1 MSEHKVTVTWKRESA
16 DFAYKNY
23 NRSHE
28 WDFGHGVVV
37 PASAAP
43 AFLGNEEMVDPEQA
57 FVAAM
62 SSCHMLT
69 FLAVASQKK
78 YVVDSYEDHAVGLL
92 AKNAQ
97 GKMAMTEVTLNPHI
111 TFSGDQQ
118 PDAQALH
125 QLHETAHR
133 ECFIANSVTTKVN
146 IK

>member
-1 MSEHKVTVTWKRESA
+1 MSEHKVTVIWKRDSV

-23 NRSHE
+23 NRSHQ
-28 WDFGHGVVV
+28 WDFGHGIIV

-43 AFLGNEEMVDPEQA
+43 AFLGNEDRVDPEQA

-78 YVVDSYEDHAVGLL
+78 FVVDSYEDHAVGVL

-97 GKMAMTEVTLNPHI
+97 GKMAMTEVTLSPRI
-111 TFSGDQQ
+111 TFSGQQ
-118 PDAQALH
+118 PDEQALH

-133 ECFIANSVTTKVN
+133 ECFIANSVTTTVN